1 MTSTLLVIGED
12 LGTVPDWVRQRLG
25 TAGVLSYRVFY
36 FERTWEGG
44 WKSPGAYPSQ
54 ALAVAATHDLPTL
67 SGYWEGADIEA
78 RAELGFCPSES
89 AKTSAFAERQR
100 EKSAILSTLQAERL
114 LPPGLPTDADR
125 VPAMTWELT
134 RAVHAYLARTPAW
147 LVLANI
153 EDVIGTRAQTNVP
166 GTVDE
171 HPNWRRKLMLP
182 VEKLIHDDRFEQLA
196 AELRSSRS
204 LV

>member
-1 MTSTLLVIGED
+1 M
-12 LGTVPDWVRQRLG
+12 
-25 TAGVLSYRVFY
+25 
-36 FERTWEGG
+36 
-44 WKSPGAYPSQ
+44 
-54 ALAVAATHDLPTL
+54 
-67 SGYWEGADIEA
+67 
-78 RAELGFCPSES
+78 
-89 AKTSAFAERQR
+89 SAFAERQR
-100 EKSAILSTLQAERL
+100 EKSAILAALHAEGL
-114 LPPGLPTDADR
+114 LPPGLPYDAAQ

-134 RAVHAYLARTPAW
+134 RAIHAYLARTPAW

-182 VEKLIHDDRFEQLA
+182 VEKLIHDDRFKQLA
-196 AELRSSRS
+196 AELRSMRS